1 MPPLVAEGVHF
12 KTTIP
17 DRLYLDSDPE
27 FHLNMHIT
35 VSYLLLFHI
44 ENRALTVLRRL
55 VLLYITWMMIGSMF
69 FVNFIYFKLL
79 LDVPVVSTQ
88 NKIFEMIY
96 DSIFDENDRH
106 LIMYYMS
113 LGMPLVMTL
122 LTVILLFPLMIQKD
136 SIAKTLYGRGDV
148 RFLGDPFPETLMRR
162 RQLRRSPKPSVTKSY
177 ERLLFRNIRA
187 RILNL
192 GKPKFWKLWWKQW
205 VLKPLQCTVTK
216 NTEVTGMISCDDK
229 AELKHVFSA

>member
-35 VSYLLLFHI
+35 VSYMLLFHI
-44 ENRALTVLRRL
+44 ENRALTILRRL
-55 VLLYITWMMIGSMF
+55 VLLYITWVMIGSMF

-79 LDVPVVSTQ
+79 LDVPVVAIQ
-88 NKIFEMIY
+88 NKLFEIVY
-96 DSIFDENDRH
+96 DSIFDENERH

-113 LGMPLVMTL
+113 FGMPLGMTL
-122 LTVILLFPLMIQKD
+122 LTVILLFPLMIQKE

-148 RFLGDPFPETLMRR
+148 RFFGDPFPEMLVRR
-162 RQLRRSPKPSVTKSY
+162 RQLRRRPKPSVTKSY
-177 ERLLFRNIRA
+177 ELLLFHNIKV

-192 GKPKFWKLWWKQW
+192 GKPQFWKHWWQQW
-205 VLKPLQCTVTK
+205 VLKPLQCNITK
-216 NTEVTGMISCDDK
+216 NTEVTGTTMIYFDK
-229 AELKHVFSA
+229 QTWLN